1 MSNSFSDND
10 VRVLLQEFPEVD
22 TKDAADARSGLQV
35 ALQDAQKLLEADEIG
50 AYIFLG
56 ISRTKEGALGKA
68 FCLQCVGGSAIAA
81 HTLLRVGHAAVKDL
95 YDCGPLEL
103 EAEYNKMVREVGNG
117 N

>member
-10 VRVLLQEFPEVD
+10 VRVLLQEFPEVG
-22 TKDAADARSGLQV
+22 TKDADDARSGFQV
-35 ALQDAQKLLEADEIG
+35 ALQDAQKLLEAEEIG

-56 ISRTKEGALGKA
+56 ISRTSQGGSGKA
-68 FCLQCVGGSAIAA
+68 LCLQCVGGSAIAV
-81 HTLLRVGHAAVKDL
+81 HTLLRVGRAAVKDL

-103 EAEYNKMVREVGNG
+103 EAEYKKMVREVGNG

>member
-1 MSNSFSDND
+1 MNNSFTEND
-10 VRVLLQEFPEVD
+10 MGVLLQEFPEVGTWD
-22 TKDAADARSGLQV
+22 TDNARAGLQT

-56 ISRTKEGALGKA
+56 VSRTRYGDSGKA
-68 FCLQCVGGSAIAA
+68 FCLQCVGGSAVAV
-81 HTLLRVGHAAVKDL
+81 HTLLRVGHAAVQDL

-103 EAEYNKMVREVGNG
+103 EAEYKKMVKEVGNG